1 MFPSPTNRIYIAM
14 LGDGMPLEPIT
25 SALAASEIQA
35 QEIINHKL
43 SRKGTQYAAWL
54 QAGARVAIRS
64 TVGPHTTPTRG

>member
-14 LGDGMPLEPIT
+14 TGDTPMEPIV
-25 SALAASEIQA
+25 SALASSEMQA

-43 SRKGTQYAAWL
+43 SRNGAQYAAWL

-64 TVGPHTTPTRG
+64 TVGPHTTPAQG